1 MPRWKRFVA
10 LLCGLA
16 GLLLLTPSEVAAQG
30 FSIFE
35 QGACTMGRAGATV
48 ADPCEDGSGVY
59 FNPAGLTGR
68 AGLTLSAGATA
79 VLVSGD
85 FESDRTGETWDLQ
98 NDPIFV
104 PHLYA
109 NYGLDDQLS
118 VALGAYVP
126 YGLGTEWPTGDFPG
140 RFLGY
145 NNSLEAIYVQP
156 TLAYRITDR
165 ISVGA
170 GPILAISTVELNQQL
185 DLSTVE
191 AAEGTTFGQLGI
203 PFQTSFADAN
213 LEGHGLGF
221 GGNIGLQVQATDW
234 LDVGARF
241 MTPITIDY
249 EGTGQFEQVNTGL
262 VLPEGNPLSPFDD
275 NGDGVPDAVPLD
287 LILQL
292 GGTFT
297 TGPLVE
303 QDISTE
309 ITLPMQIVAGVKVQ
323 ATPRLQVL
331 LDYQF
336 TGWSSF
342 DVIPLDF
349 ENDELDTEQI
359 EDYENTN
366 AVRLGV
372 EYELNESLRLRAG
385 YLFNEAAAPD
395 ATVTPLLPEADRNH
409 LTAGLG
415 WRVVPN
421 VEVNVAYQYINQN
434 DRRGRVRDA
443 PEGETPTAAL
453 NSGLYTFA
461 GHLIGTTLTLDL

>member
-1 MPRWKRFVA
+1 V
-10 LLCGLA
+10 LSGLV
-16 GLLLLTPSEVAAQG
+16 GLLLLMPSEATAQG
-30 FSIFE
+30 FSIYE

-48 ADPCEDGSGVY
+48 ADPCEDGSGIY

-68 AGLTLSAGATA
+68 PGLTLSAGATA
-79 VLVSGD
+79 VLVGGD
-85 FESDRTGETWDLQ
+85 FKSDRTGETWDLQ

-118 VALGAYVP
+118 IALGAYVP

-145 NNSLEAIYVQP
+145 DNSLEAIYVQP

-165 ISVGA
+165 ISIGA

-203 PFQTSFADAN
+203 PLQTSFADAN

-221 GGNIGLQVQATDW
+221 GGNIGIQVKATDW

-241 MTPITIDY
+241 MTPITVDY
-249 EGTGQFEQVNTGL
+249 DGTGSFSQVETGIE
-262 VLPEGNPLSPFDD
+262 LPPDNPLGAPAGF
-275 NGDGVPDAVPLD
+275 PLD
-287 LILQL
+287 AIIASQFAPDSTLDA
-292 GGTFT
+292 
-297 TGPLVE
+297 

-323 ATPRLQVL
+323 ATPQLQVL

-349 ENDELDTEQI
+349 ENDELDSEQI

-385 YLFNEAAAPD
+385 YLFNEAAAPE

-415 WRVVPN
+415 WRIVPN

-443 PEGETPTAAL
+443 PEGEEPTAAL
-453 NSGLYTFA
+453 NSGLYTFT